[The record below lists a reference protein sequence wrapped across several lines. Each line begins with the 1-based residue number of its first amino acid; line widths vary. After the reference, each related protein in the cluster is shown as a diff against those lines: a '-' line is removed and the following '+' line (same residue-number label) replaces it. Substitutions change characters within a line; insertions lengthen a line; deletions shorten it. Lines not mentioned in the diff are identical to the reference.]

1 MTVQRPPTRVAILG
15 AGAIAQVAH
24 LPILSRMRG
33 VEVAAVSD
41 RDAHAART
49 VALRYGTAAVPGER
63 VLEDESIQAV
73 VVCTPSARHEENV
86 VDALRAGKYVLCEK
100 PLALSPEGVE
110 RILQEEGARERLL
123 VAMNQRFRPDAR
135 ALRSFVASGELG
147 DVFYLKAGWLN
158 RAKPV
163 GRSWRE
169 RRSAG
174 GGALMELGLQ
184 MLDLGLWTL
193 GYPRPLRVSAHTH
206 RAPGAE
212 VEDAAALLVRLEGD
226 RLVNLEVTWNLLAK
240 KDRQFLHLLG
250 SAGSGT
256 LSPLAVY
263 REMGA
268 GLANVTPKLPPGGE
282 NVFTA
287 SYRNELQHFVEV
299 IRGEKKP
306 DPAADHVQLMRVM
319 EAAYRS
325 AEEGREVELAPP
337 SAGRR
342 KASS

>member
-1 MTVQRPPTRVAILG
+1 MTVHRAPIRVAVVG
-15 AGAIAQVAH
+15 AGAIAQVVH

-41 RDAHAART
+41 KDEHAART
-49 VALRYGTAAVPGER
+49 IAARYGAAAVREAEEVWG
-63 VLEDESIQAV
+63 DASIDAV

-86 VDALRAGKYVLCEK
+86 REALRAGKYVLCEK
-100 PLALSPEGVE
+100 PLALDAAGVE
-110 RILQEEGARERLL
+110 RILQEEGAGERLL
-123 VAMNQRFRPDAR
+123 VAMNQRFRADAR

-174 GGALMELGLQ
+174 GGALMELGIQ
-184 MLDLGLWTL
+184 MLDLGLWIM
-193 GYPRPLRVSAHTH
+193 GYPAALRVSAHTH

-212 VEDAAALLVRLEGD
+212 VEDAATLLVRLDGG
-226 RLVNLEVTWNLLAK
+226 RVVNLEVTWNLLAR

-250 SAGSGT
+250 SAGSGS
-256 LSPLAVY
+256 LSPLAVF
-263 REMGA
+263 REMA
-268 GLANVTPKLPPGGE
+268 TGLANVTPALPPGPE
-282 NVFTA
+282 NPFTA
-287 SYRNELQHFVEV
+287 SYRNELQHFIEV
-299 IRGEKKP
+299 VRGERKP
-306 DPAADHVQLMRVM
+306 DPAAEHLELMRVM

-325 AEEGREVELAPP
+325 AEEGREIALEPR
-337 SAGRR
+337 AG
-342 KASS
+342 AS

>member
-1 MTVQRPPTRVAILG
+1 MTVQRPPIRVAVLG

-33 VEVAAVSD
+33 VEIAAVSD
-41 RDAHAART
+41 RDAHTART
-49 VALRYGTAAVPGER
+49 VAQRYGTRAAKST
-63 VLEDESIQAV
+63 DELLADDSIQAV

-86 VDALRAGKYVLCEK
+86 REALGAGKYVLCEK
-100 PLALSPEGVE
+100 PLALSADGVE
-110 RILQEEGARERLL
+110 RILAETGADERLL

-147 DVFYLKAGWLN
+147 DVYYLKAGWLN
-158 RAKPV
+158 RARPV

-169 RRSAG
+169 RRASG
-174 GGALMELGLQ
+174 GGALMELGIQ
-184 MLDLGLWTL
+184 MLDLGLWIM
-193 GYPRPLRVSAHTH
+193 GYPGALRVSAHTH
-206 RAPGAE
+206 RPKGSE
-212 VEDAAALLVRLEGD
+212 VEDAAALMVRLEGD
-226 RLVNLEVTWNLLAK
+226 RLLNLEVTWSLLAK

-299 IRGEKKP
+299 VRGEKRP
-306 DPAADHVQLMRVM
+306 DPAADHVRLMRIM

-325 AEEGREVELAPP
+325 AEEGREIDLTA
-337 SAGRR
+337 R
-342 KASS
+342 